1 MSECLYDML
10 KLRGNRKKYMTFAWT
25 RIRIVPVPEKAQFWL
40 FYGVFEDM
48 GKFSGEGFFRRLAGK
63 VPDMDAEMKRRVIM
77 TITGVSISGVSV
89 GLFSAS
95 GMGFD
100 PFQVFAHGTW
110 AEFDTISGHPFSYGV
125 YYMFLSL
132 IMFIAVAAVNRKLM
146 GLGTLFN
153 LFLVGYIADFSG
165 FVCRQ
170 LFPEP
175 GLVKRLILLFS
186 GIVIMCLSSAL
197 YYVADLGVSVYDA
210 VALTITEKERKVS
223 FRWCRIACDLVCV
236 LIGFHFGAAV
246 GLGTIV
252 TAFFMGP
259 LIDVF
264 RRTVA
269 EPMLYGKGAA
279 ADRVLKR
286 QAA

>member
-1 MSECLYDML
+1 MRELTG
-10 KLRGNRKKYMTFAWT
+10 KGAVAVLRFAD
-25 RIRIVPVPEKAQFWL
+25 KAQ
-40 FYGVFEDM
+40 
-48 GKFSGEGFFRRLAGK
+48 KI
-63 VPDMDAEMKRRVIM
+63 DAQMKRRILM
-77 TITGVSISGVSV
+77 TIAGVSISGVSV

-95 GMGFD
+95 GMGYD

-110 AEFDTISGHPFSYGV
+110 TEFDAVAGRSFSYGL
-125 YYMFLSL
+125 YYMALSL
-132 IMFIAVAAVNRKLM
+132 IMLVVVAAVNRKLM
-146 GLGTLFN
+146 GPGTLFN

-165 FVCRQ
+165 FVCKT

-175 GLVKRLILLFS
+175 GLVTRLLLLAS

-197 YYVADLGVSVYDA
+197 YYVANLGVSVYDA
-210 VALTITEKERKVS
+210 VALTITEKESRVS

-259 LIDVF
+259 LIDLF

-269 EPMLYGKGAA
+269 EAMLYGRKASGQKASVSESAA
-279 ADRVLKR
+279 
-286 QAA
+286 

>member
-1 MSECLYDML
+1 MREFTGKGAVQRLA
-10 KLRGNRKKYMTFAWT
+10 R
-25 RIRIVPVPEKAQFWL
+25 KAQ
-40 FYGVFEDM
+40 GI
-48 GKFSGEGFFRRLAGK
+48 
-63 VPDMDAEMKRRVIM
+63 DAQMKRRILM
-77 TITGVSISGVSV
+77 SIAGVSISGVSV

-95 GMGFD
+95 GMGYD

-110 AEFDTISGHPFSYGV
+110 TEFDTVAGQQFSYGV
-125 YYMFLSL
+125 YYMVLSL
-132 IMFIAVAAVNRKLM
+132 AMLIIVAAVNRKLM

-165 FVCRQ
+165 FVCRT

-175 GLVKRLILLFS
+175 GLVTRSMLLVS
-186 GIVIMCLSSAL
+186 GIVIMCLASAL
-197 YYVADLGVSVYDA
+197 YYVANLGVSVYDA
-210 VALTITEKERKVS
+210 VALTISEKKKRIP
-223 FRWCRIACDLVCV
+223 FHWCRIACDLICV

-259 LIDVF
+259 LIDLF

-269 EPMLYGKGAA
+269 EPMLYGRKAA
-279 ADRVLKR
+279 QDREVKR